1 MEIREER
8 QQSVAD
14 EVSTLIAVRP
24 IIDGVLRSIRTEMI
38 SGVGMTREDLPLMT
52 LGRLRKEGHGDTGI
66 ALADAVHV
74 GELGTGAHDTA
85 VEGPRPVRL
94 HLVQME
100 G

>member
-1 MEIREER
+1 MKSPDRN
-8 QQSVAD
+8 D
-14 EVSTLIAVRP
+14 L
-24 IIDGVLRSIRTEMI
+24 
-38 SGVGMTREDLPLMT
+38 GVGMTREDLPLMT
-52 LGRLRKEGHGDTGI
+52 LGRLRKEGDGDTGI
-66 ALADAVHV
+66 AFGFAVQDV